1 MAALSSSELLEALNS
16 DQREDRLVVSP
27 LLDVDEQVSDAAIDF
42 RLGTEFISLELAR
55 VDAIKS
61 QPALGD
67 DKTSKTKLKHEID
80 KVAVRHY
87 RDFGDEFLV
96 HPGQFVLGC
105 SLEYLGIPRHLL
117 GYIVGRS
124 SWGRLGLVIE
134 TAMMVAPGFK
144 GSITFELTN
153 VGNVPI
159 GIYPGTR
166 IAQLVVH
173 NVEGAEEGYAER
185 KAAKY
190 QMPTTPE
197 FSRIYRDSDWE
208 LLEEYNSSIAGESSG

>member
-1 MAALSSSELLEALNS
+1 MAALSSRELKKALNH
-16 DQREDRLVVSP
+16 DRRQDRLVVSP
-27 LLDVDEQVSDAAIDF
+27 ILDEERQISDAAIDF
-42 RLGTEFISLELAR
+42 RLGTQFISLELAR

-61 QPALGD
+61 QPEVGKSGKD
-67 DKTSKTKLKHEID
+67 RSELKKEID

-87 RDFGDEFLV
+87 RDFGEEFLV

-105 SLEYLGIPRHLL
+105 SLEYLGIPEHLL

-159 GIYPGTR
+159 SIYPGTR

-173 NVEGAEEGYAER
+173 DVKGTEEGYAKR
-185 KAAKY
+185 QAAKY
-190 QMPTTPE
+190 QMPTAPE
-197 FSRIYRDSDWE
+197 FSRIYDDADWN
-208 LLEEYNSSIAGESSG
+208 LLKEYRSRIISEVKG